1 MFENQSEIHSKQY
14 NEPNSLVFQDAH
26 TLENIARQKVT
37 ELCQKK
43 RVPMTPEKVGLKQE
57 AMQKP
62 PSWSDSTKTKFD
74 FILNRIHKQ
83 EDGMGRNLAH
93 IFRVLPQKSEY
104 PDYYKIIKRPMD
116 LERVTN
122 RVSQGGYETIEEFFE
137 ELLLV
142 FENATV
148 YNEPGSII
156 YQDALIL
163 HKVAIDS
170 LHLVENGNPQDPNP
184 NFKIED
190 PQSFLQ
196 KILRDLQ
203 NHVSKNPK
211 TKIME
216 EKLGDFIPAER
227 NRPRKFGDIEV
238 WLEQKRYK
246 RLDVYQGHVFSLFEA
261 VRERSQPNDEVF
273 KISIELHKKFILR
286 RGELTK
292 NGEKFCSPAC
302 TYTDRDIQDSIEDL
316 KKRREEG
323 NFSPSQGEN
332 WDVDTVTSQN
342 GMSIPFDV
350 ETEDLEVEHP
360 VAIPQMEPGSQ
371 QYSQV

>member
-137 ELLLV
+137 EHVLLRFLV
-142 FENATV
+142 
-148 YNEPGSII
+148 Y
-156 YQDALIL
+156 
-163 HKVAIDS
+163 H
-170 LHLVENGNPQDPNP
+170 
-184 NFKIED
+184 
-190 PQSFLQ
+190 
-196 KILRDLQ
+196 
-203 NHVSKNPK
+203 
-211 TKIME
+211 
-216 EKLGDFIPAER
+216 
-227 NRPRKFGDIEV
+227 
-238 WLEQKRYK
+238 
-246 RLDVYQGHVFSLFEA
+246 
-261 VRERSQPNDEVF
+261 
-273 KISIELHKKFILR
+273 
-286 RGELTK
+286 
-292 NGEKFCSPAC
+292 
-302 TYTDRDIQDSIEDL
+302 
-316 KKRREEG
+316 
-323 NFSPSQGEN
+323 
-332 WDVDTVTSQN
+332 SQN
-342 GMSIPFDV
+342 FHFLDLLNIFFVSFQFL
-350 ETEDLEVEHP
+350 EDF
-360 VAIPQMEPGSQ
+360 
-371 QYSQV
+371 